1 MTTNMASFL
10 YTFFAALPQTLTYA
24 YYIVYYLHMASKIY
38 CVIPVALFVI
48 FSYGISAQASE
59 QDRPLTASVTVSSIF
74 NMSISSAMIDF
85 GTVDPGSTTAEK
97 TVTISCTTN
106 NNRPWGL
113 ALRAQQPFTFQE
125 REIPAENFNWR
136 IGVQKGSGSPAP
148 AGKMSLA
155 STNVYKAGM
164 NDQITR
170 APVEITLNMSVTVP
184 PGQMAGRYTTV
195 LTLSMAEE

>member
-1 MTTNMASFL
+1 MASRIYFISL
-10 YTFFAALPQTLTYA
+10 IVTFVF
-24 YYIVYYLHMASKIY
+24 
-38 CVIPVALFVI
+38 
-48 FSYGISAQASE
+48 FSFGLSVQASE
-59 QDRPLTASVTVSSIF
+59 QDRPLTASVTVSSVF
-74 NMSISSAMIDF
+74 NMSVSSAMIDF

-97 TVTISCTTN
+97 TVTISCMTN
-106 NNRPWGL
+106 NNRPWGI
-113 ALRAQQPFTFQE
+113 ALRAQQPFAFQE

-155 STNVYKAGM
+155 STNVYRAGM
-164 NDQITR
+164 NDHITK